1 MTTQTFPS
9 VRANALPPVSRQAAP
24 ARGLAAPFGT
34 GILVLVAA
42 ACAPVPDD
50 DQGSPG
56 AVAVTN
62 ATIIDG
68 LGGAPIPDGVV
79 IAEGDRIVAVGPAA
93 EVTVPDGATIVDA
106 AGGAVMPGLADMHV
120 HMVGGWD
127 GVSTEM
133 LGYRRYLNALLHAG
147 VTTVFDAG
155 NVLPFIQ
162 QIQAEIE
169 AGRLPGPRVY
179 MAGPLVDGPVPIWPP
194 ITYFTFEASAMWR
207 HASQLSAAGVDALK
221 GYAGLDAEM
230 VDSLVQAGAEF
241 GLPVIVDLGSRGDY
255 AAAVEAGVLARAH
268 APSGPL
274 SDDEI
279 AAMVEH
285 GTATITTLAVLES
298 FARRRLNDLE
308 FLDHPL
314 IAATTPP
321 WFLEAL
327 REHATRTLSDAEVGF
342 VASIEERLMT
352 AMTNVKRLSDAGVP
366 LVAGTDA
373 PYPGVF
379 QGEGIHRE
387 LELLVEAGLTP
398 LQAITVATHNAA
410 RLMDAS
416 DEWGAIAPGMAAD
429 MLVVRGNP
437 AENIGATRDILAVI
451 QRGVVL
457 DRSQLVFSALDDL
470 GFRTVGSVAAN

>member
-1 MTTQTFPS
+1 MTVTMRYKVSTPTPATAGHAS
-9 VRANALPPVSRQAAP
+9 AVVAGANI
-24 ARGLAAPFGT
+24 LAAAT
-34 GILVLVAA
+34 LMVLAA
-42 ACAPVPDD
+42 ACAPAPVNDAA
-50 DQGSPG
+50 SPG

-68 LGGAPIPDGVV
+68 VGGAPIADGVV
-79 IAEGDRIVAVGPAA
+79 VVEGDRIVGAGPAA
-93 EVTVPDGATIVDA
+93 QVAVPDGAAIVDA

-162 QIQAEIE
+162 QIRAEIE

-194 ITYFTFEASAMWR
+194 ITYFTFEASAMRR
-207 HASQLSAAGVDALK
+207 HAMQLAAADVDALK

-230 VDSLVQAGAEF
+230 VDSLVQAGADV

-255 AAAVEAGVLARAH
+255 AAAVEAGILARAH

-285 GTATITTLAVLES
+285 GTATISTLAVLES
-298 FARRRLNDLE
+298 FARRRLRDLA
-308 FLDHPL
+308 FLEHPL

-321 WFLEAL
+321 WFLDAL
-327 REHATRTLSDAEVGF
+327 REHATRPLSDEEAAF
-342 VASIEERLMT
+342 TAAIEERLMT

-366 LVAGTDA
+366 VVAGTDA

-398 LQAITVATHNAA
+398 LQAITAATHDAA
-410 RLMDAS
+410 RLMGADA
-416 DEWGAIAPGMAAD
+416 EWGAIVPGMAAD
-429 MLVVRGNP
+429 LLVVRGNP
-437 AENIGATRDILAVI
+437 AEDIGATRDIVAVI

-457 DRSQLVFSALDDL
+457 DRSQLVFSAQDDP

>member
-1 MTTQTFPS
+1 
-9 VRANALPPVSRQAAP
+9 
-24 ARGLAAPFGT
+24 
-34 GILVLVAA
+34 
-42 ACAPVPDD
+42 
-50 DQGSPG
+50 
-56 AVAVTN
+56 
-62 ATIIDG
+62 
-68 LGGAPIPDGVV
+68 
-79 IAEGDRIVAVGPAA
+79 
-93 EVTVPDGATIVDA
+93 
-106 AGGAVMPGLADMHV
+106 
-120 HMVGGWD
+120 
-127 GVSTEM
+127 M
-133 LGYRRYLNALLHAG
+133 LGYRRYLNALLYSG

-162 QIQAEIE
+162 QIQAEAE
-169 AGRLPGPRVY
+169 ADRLPGPGCTWR
-179 MAGPLVDGPVPIWPP
+179 GRSWTVPCRYGRPSP
-194 ITYFTFEASAMWR
+194 TSPSR
-207 HASQLSAAGVDALK
+207 LRPCGGASQLAAAGVDALK

-298 FARRRLNDLE
+298 FARRRLRDLA

-321 WFLEAL
+321 RFLDAL

-352 AMTNVKRLSDAGVP
+352 AMTNVKRLSDAGVM

-398 LQAITVATHNAA
+398 LQAISAATHHAA
-410 RLMDAS
+410 RLMDA
-416 DEWGAIAPGMAAD
+416 DGEWGAVSPGLAAD
-429 MLVVRGNP
+429 LLVVR
-437 AENIGATRDILAVI
+437 LAGRTG
-451 QRGVVL
+451 RGCG
-457 DRSQLVFSALDDL
+457 RRRRFPPQAARRTGFSRRPL
-470 GFRTVGSVAAN
+470 GR